1 MTYTRRTWTIV
12 NNLIDSKKVTN
23 KGKNLVTKN
32 GKTKTKPLKKQGV
45 FIDVLADCG
54 KEERAG
60 EMGTACLCLWLCLR
74 ACLCIFV
81 CICICLCLV
90 HWCAGADCVGEE
102 WVCEV
107 DSASSAPHS
116 RILHKHQTMRKHFPS
131 YQYRHHHWPC
141 TSLIVVQNTISHD
154 TSPCSFSHQ
163 SARSLSQVGGLMLPY
178 ANIVPGVPKKVVNR
192 ILRALLVGQV
202 FRPKWPKITLSCPN
216 GPR

>member
-1 MTYTRRTWTIV
+1 MCWLIAGRRSGPVKWALHV
-12 NNLIDSKKVTN
+12 YVFDFVYA
-23 KGKNLVTKN
+23 LVF
-32 GKTKTKPLKKQGV
+32 V
-45 FIDVLADCG
+45 FL
-54 KEERAG
+54 
-60 EMGTACLCLWLCLR
+60 
-74 ACLCIFV
+74 FV
-81 CICICLCLV
+81 FFYCLCLV

-116 RILHKHQTMRKHFPS
+116 RILHKHQTMRKHCPS
-131 YQYRHHHWPC
+131 HQYRHHHWPC

-192 ILRALLVGQV
+192 ILRALLVGQI
-202 FRPKWPKITLSCPN
+202 FGPKWLTVSQSGPK
-216 GPR
+216 